1 MYNSSGNSQIHN
13 RSPKL
18 LSRSGDVVH
27 QSHHHHSDVSH
38 ISQPTSIHASPIGRS
53 LSPAPPRRSRSSN
66 NSPTALS
73 ETGHMPHSLSASA
86 FSVTQPYYSSGD
98 DPTSPVGG
106 NCSGPGRG
114 HRSRPTL
121 RSHHSVEG
129 SVPHE
134 RGFMPIR
141 ERERSLDRQQHHHR
155 HSSRSRDR
163 SLDRLTASNQRE
175 RDDMYTMDRVDDDMY
190 PNPEMKHGITR
201 DKFILEL
208 QSQINDIQNK
218 YITLKKD
225 LDLTSQKLCSS
236 MHSIKTFWSPELK
249 KERAYRKEETAK
261 YMLLNDQLKLL
272 NGENQVCIESIMLF
286 F

>member
-1 MYNSSGNSQIHN
+1 MYNSGINSQTHN

-18 LSRSGDVVH
+18 TSRSGDVVP
-27 QSHHHHSDVSH
+27 QSHHHQSDVSH
-38 ISQPTSIHASPIGRS
+38 LSNPTSVHISSISRS
-53 LSPAPPRRSRSSN
+53 LSPVPPRRSRSSN
-66 NSPTALS
+66 NSPLSFS
-73 ETGHMPHSLSASA
+73 ETGHMPHSLSTSA

-106 NCSGPGRG
+106 NCSATGRG

-121 RSHHSVEG
+121 RAHYSVEG
-129 SVPHE
+129 TSPHE

-163 SLDRLTASNQRE
+163 SLDRLTAANQRD
-175 RDDMYTMDRVDDDMY
+175 RDDMYAMDRVDDEMY

-201 DKFILEL
+201 DKFVLEL
-208 QSQINDIQNK
+208 QAQINDVQNK
-218 YITLKKD
+218 YLTLKKE

-249 KERAYRKEETAK
+249 KERALRKEEAAK
-261 YMLLNDQLKLL
+261 YALMNDQLKLL
-272 NGENQVCIESIMLF
+272 NGENQVWKA
-286 F
+286 